1 MTFAQTALPLIA
13 GTGSAL
19 VGGFY
24 IAFSAV
30 VMPALRRRPA
40 PEAAAA
46 MVFINECAV
55 KPPFMALF
63 FGTAAACGTVVA
75 TAATNPDIQTPLKM
89 AGAAAYL
96 AGWAL
101 TMAVNVPH
109 NNRLLRSA
117 PGQPD
122 AAWDRFQQSWI
133 PANHLR
139 AALSVA
145 AAIGL
150 LAAASQPELP

>member
-1 MTFAQTALPLIA
+1 MTFVHTVLPLVA

-24 IAFSAV
+24 IAFSST

-40 PEAAAA
+40 QETIAA
-46 MVFINECAV
+46 MVAVNEYAV

-63 FGTAAACGTVVA
+63 FGTAAACSAVA
-75 TAATNPDIQTPLKM
+75 VTAAAYPQAQTPLRL

-96 AGWAL
+96 AGWLL
-101 TMAVNVPH
+101 TMTVNVPS
-109 NNRLLRSA
+109 NNRLLNHSRS
-117 PGQPD
+117 QPD
-122 AAWDRFQQSWI
+122 LEWDKFQRSWI

-139 AALSVA
+139 AALSIA

-150 LAAASQPELP
+150 LTPMN

>member
-1 MTFAQTALPLIA
+1 MPSTSLQNLLPLMA

-24 IAFSAV
+24 IAFSV
-30 VMPALRRRPA
+30 VTMPALRHRP
-40 PEAAAA
+40 PREAVAA
-46 MVFINECAV
+46 MMAINEQAL

-63 FGTAAACGTVVA
+63 FGTAAACGAVA
-75 TAATNPDIQTPLKM
+75 VTGASQQPLGL

-101 TMAVNVPH
+101 TMAINVPR
-109 NNRLLRSA
+109 NSRLLTHG
-117 PGQPD
+117 PGNPD
-122 AAWDRFQQSWI
+122 VEWNRFQRSWV

-139 AALSVA
+139 AGLSAAGAVA
-145 AAIGL
+145 ML
-150 LAAASQPELP
+150 VPVSQSWP